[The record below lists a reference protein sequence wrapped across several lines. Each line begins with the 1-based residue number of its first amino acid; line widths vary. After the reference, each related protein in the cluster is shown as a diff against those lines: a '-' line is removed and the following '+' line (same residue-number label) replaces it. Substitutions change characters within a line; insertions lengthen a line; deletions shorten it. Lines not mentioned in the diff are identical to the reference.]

1 MKHTNTSQPSLITQS
16 NNNMSIMS
24 IGGNNSNI
32 VGPSVSTG
40 GGGGIAA
47 NLGVSSLLQQ
57 LDMKQTNIPLNLPM
71 PPIGG
76 GKPSIMGL
84 MPHFED
90 PVEQS
95 LASLEQPTLKSDID
109 GISHMDL
116 ISDMSSI
123 ISKQESSSNL
133 SGNSGGGVGGG
144 GTGAVTAAG
153 SILNYGNS
161 GGIHSGHHGSNNGF
175 SMEAAMNMNGVM
187 MAGNGMLMGMLPH
200 AMPQLN
206 SMSQPTSNIMT
217 SIFDPLP
224 TSMHRNTMAPSSNSM
239 PMPVTPTTHSAPS
252 LKKEEKFMLTP
263 KPIEELMMPSH
274 DKKTPP
280 LDAKGAS
287 ASFVHAFNKS
297 HDHNLKNASSWSSLA
312 AAGSPQNT
320 PTSSKSKPPAM
331 DSFQQFRNKAKEKA
345 DRQKLLEQQELR
357 RSQKEAADKRQQQE
371 QHKHVVKPR
380 EDVEA
385 PRFVWQIYFSIISC
399 FSFVVYAMYFG
410 RSFRKAPVVERVV
423 EDIKA
428 SPQGSGSPGTPTTP
442 SDRAAAKR
450 AELRR
455 LERRR
460 REAVSI
466 YFNVNNILVIIE
478 FFVVRTFFLHC
489 CKLFLQ
495 TNFCQDSILEKGRK
509 LIRP

>member
-1 MKHTNTSQPSLITQS
+1 MKNTNTSQSSLITHS
-16 NNNMSIMS
+16 NNSMSIMS

-32 VGPSVSTG
+32 GGPGVTG
-40 GGGGIAA
+40 AGVNT
-47 NLGVSSLLQQ
+47 NLGTSSLFQQ
-57 LDMKQTNIPLNLPM
+57 LDMKQTTIPLNMPM

-84 MPHFED
+84 MPQFED

-95 LASLEQPTLKSDID
+95 LASLEQPTLKSEID

-133 SGNSGGGVGGG
+133 SGNSGVVGGSGISGGVHS
-144 GTGAVTAAG
+144 AVSTAG

-161 GGIHSGHHGSNNGF
+161 GGLASNLHPGHHGSNNGF
-175 SMEAAMNMNGVM
+175 SMEAAMSMNGVM

-200 AMPQLN
+200 VMPQLN
-206 SMSQPTSNIMT
+206 SMSQQPTSNIIT

-239 PMPVTPTTHSAPS
+239 PIPVTPTAAPS

-280 LDAKGAS
+280 LDPKGAS
-287 ASFVHAFNKS
+287 ASFLNAFNKS

-385 PRFVWQIYFSIISC
+385 PRFVRIIRFTDIYVLHLC
-399 FSFVVYAMYFG
+399 V
-410 RSFRKAPVVERVV
+410 
-423 EDIKA
+423 
-428 SPQGSGSPGTPTTP
+428 
-442 SDRAAAKR
+442 
-450 AELRR
+450 
-455 LERRR
+455 
-460 REAVSI
+460 
-466 YFNVNNILVIIE
+466 
-478 FFVVRTFFLHC
+478 FFL
-489 CKLFLQ
+489 
-495 TNFCQDSILEKGRK
+495 ILGKHQ
-509 LIRP
+509 